1 MIRRQWVF
9 RAALAALAMGAVQG
23 CASGLTRMPPAAYA
37 PAAPMAPAVAPAPYA
52 PAPYAPAPYQ
62 PAAPYPATAG
72 YPSVVPAPAVADLP
86 PPATGITG
94 LTEREPD
101 LCKGSSYASS
111 IGQPSSVI
119 PNLGITKVYRVVEYR
134 GIEPQ
139 DYDPNRIVFRLDA
152 AGTITNIDC
161 G

>member
-1 MIRRQWVF
+1 MIRREWMY
-9 RAALAALAMGAVQG
+9 RAALAALAAGAVQG
-23 CASGLTRMPPAAYA
+23 CASGVTRMPPAAYA
-37 PAAPMAPAVAPAPYA
+37 PAAPAVPMAPPVAA
-52 PAPYAPAPYQ
+52 APYAPAPYQ
-62 PAAPYPATAG
+62 PAAPYPAAPA
-72 YPSVVPAPAVADLP
+72 YPSPVPAPVADLP

-111 IGQPSSVI
+111 IGQPRSVI

-152 AGTITNIDC
+152 AGNITNIDC